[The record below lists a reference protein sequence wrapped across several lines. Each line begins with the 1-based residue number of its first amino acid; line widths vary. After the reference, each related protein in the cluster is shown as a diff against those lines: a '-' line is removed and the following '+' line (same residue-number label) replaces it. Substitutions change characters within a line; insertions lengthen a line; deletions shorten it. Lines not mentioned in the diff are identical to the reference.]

1 MAHRS
6 MEGVKERHLEYFRA
20 VSNPLRRDILKAL
33 EAGEATIDTLQSR
46 INLDGGTL
54 EWHLDILQH
63 ASCVEKESRG
73 GKVFYKITKQGRVVD
88 HFE

>member
-1 MAHRS
+1 MPKNSISA
-6 MEGVKERHLEYFRA
+6 RHLEYLGA

-33 EAGEATIDTLQSR
+33 ERGEATIDALQSR
-46 INLDGGTL
+46 TNLDGETL

-63 ASCVEKESRG
+63 ALCVEKESRG
-73 GKVFYKITKQGRVVD
+73 GEVFYKITKQGRLVD

>member
-1 MAHRS
+1 
-6 MEGVKERHLEYFRA
+6 MEGVKERHLKYFRA

-33 EAGEATIDTLQSR
+33 EGGEATIDTLQSKT
-46 INLDGGTL
+46 NLDGKAL

-63 ASCVEKESRG
+63 ALCVEKESRG
-73 GKVFYKITKQGRVVD
+73 AEVFYKITKQGRIVD